1 MDLAYP
7 QRSTN
12 RGQGY
17 TEIYTTLEIGQYFHR
32 RASALICSPK
42 HVAVYGELD
51 RDEGGLPTL
60 QYGSPEDQ
68 FMGSSSRATTKQFGI
83 SGNGTVVIFTI
94 SCLIYHINILTCK
107 TISTAIGR
115 RLNQLQG

>member
-1 MDLAYP
+1 MNLARIQRLPSAPRVALMDLAYP

-12 RGQGY
+12 RGQGD
-17 TEIYTTLEIGQYFHR
+17 TEVYTTLEIGQYFHR

-51 RDEGGLPTL
+51 RDEGSLPTV

-68 FMGSSSRATTKQFGI
+68 FMGSSSCATTKQFGI
-83 SGNGTVVIFTI
+83 VGNGTIVILPIRAFYTT
-94 SCLIYHINILTCK
+94 YTF
-107 TISTAIGR
+107 
-115 RLNQLQG
+115 